1 MQNSDL
7 LINDIN
13 FSYNGLPV
21 IKNANFT
28 VKPGEILGI
37 IGPNGSG
44 KTTLLNLISG
54 VLEPDS
60 GDIFIQGKNIKE
72 MPKKEFYRIMA
83 VVPQFGVAGFDF
95 TVLDTVLMG
104 RSPYL
109 KGSFWE
115 KEIDYQIAIDSI
127 KKVGI
132 YNLKDRYISQ
142 LSGGERQKVTI
153 AQAISQ
159 QPKVL
164 LLDEPTTHLDINS
177 QIDVMNLIFRLNKE
191 QNITVLVIFHD
202 INLAASFC
210 PKILILS
217 NGKIFA
223 IGNTEEVLTSQIL
236 ESTYDIPVVV
246 KKNPITNRIYT
257 TPISR
262 RFFKEELIAKE
273 IGKRR
278 VHLICGGG
286 SGSSIMSNLKV
297 DGFFVSCGVLNIM
310 DTDYETAKAL
320 KIPIVSEAPF
330 SNISEESY
338 KENIEEIKLCENVIL
353 ANVEFG
359 YGNLSNLEAIEQ
371 ALNVGKK
378 VIILQKSPITD
389 RDYTKGEATKIYKK
403 IIEKG
408 AILVHSQEELFKS
421 LH

>member
-1 MQNSDL
+1 MEKSDL
-7 LINDIN
+7 ILKNIN

-21 IKNANFT
+21 IQDVNFM
-28 VKPGEILGI
+28 VRSGEILGI

-54 VLEPDS
+54 VLKPDS
-60 GDIFIQGKNIKE
+60 GEIFIQGKNIKKI
-72 MPKKEFYRIMA
+72 PRKEFYQIMA
-83 VVPQFGVAGFDF
+83 VVPQFNVASFDF

-142 LSGGERQKVTI
+142 ISGGERQKVTI

-159 QPKVL
+159 QPRLL

-177 QIDVMNLIFRLNKE
+177 QIGTMNIITRLNKE

-210 PKILILS
+210 PKTLILS

-257 TPISR
+257 TPVSR
-262 RFFKEELIAKE
+262 RSFKEELVAKKM
-273 IGKRR
+273 KRR

-286 SGSSIMSNLKV
+286 SGSSIMSKLKV
-297 DGFFVSCGVLNIM
+297 NGFLISCGVLNIL

-320 KIPIVSEAPF
+320 EIPIVSEAPF
-330 SNISEESY
+330 SQISNDTC
-338 KENIEEIKLCENVIL
+338 KENIEMIKSSEIIVLT
-353 ANVEFG
+353 NVEFG

-371 ALNVGKK
+371 ALDIGKK
-378 VIILQKSPITD
+378 VIILQESPITD

-408 AILVHSQEELFKS
+408 ATLVHSQEELFKS